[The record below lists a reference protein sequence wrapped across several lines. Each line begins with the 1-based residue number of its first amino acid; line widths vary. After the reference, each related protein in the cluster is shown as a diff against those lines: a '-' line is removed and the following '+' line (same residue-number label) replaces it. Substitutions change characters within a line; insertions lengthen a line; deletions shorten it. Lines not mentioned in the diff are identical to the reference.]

1 MTYDTIIVGGGI
13 VGLATALQLL
23 RASPECRL
31 LLLEKENQ
39 LGMHQTSHNS
49 GVIHSGL
56 YYRPGSL
63 KAKNCIEGYRLLL
76 DFCQT
81 EGIPHDIC
89 SKIVVATREEE
100 LPRLE
105 ELRRRGE
112 ANGLAGLRT
121 LAPAEIREI
130 EPHCTGIKGL
140 FVPQTG
146 IVNFQRVAEKY
157 AEKVRELGGEILL
170 GQQVEHIV
178 QTTGGIEVSSIRG
191 SWSAKKLVTCAGLYS
206 DRVARNTD
214 PSLPLR
220 ITPFRGEYYMLKP
233 EARKLVR
240 NLIYPV
246 PDPAFPFLGVHFT
259 RMIDG
264 DVECG
269 PNAVFAFA
277 REGYKKTD
285 FNLRDTMESLAWPGF
300 WTATRK
306 YWRAGLGEFH
316 RSISKDAFVNALQRL
331 IPEITSEHLAPGGT
345 GVRAQAC
352 DRDGRLLD
360 DFFFVE
366 NKGAIH
372 VCNAPSPAATASLAI
387 GASIA
392 RMVAGKSPNDGSPLI
407 A

>member
-1 MTYDTIIVGGGI
+1 MAYDVIIIGGGI

-23 RASPECRL
+23 RGLPECRL
-31 LLLEKENQ
+31 LLLEKEDQ

-56 YYRPGSL
+56 YYKPGSL
-63 KAKNCIEGYRLLL
+63 KAKNCMEGYRLML
-76 DFCQT
+76 DFCQA
-81 EGIPHDIC
+81 ENIPHEIC
-89 SKIVVATREEE
+89 GKVVVATREEE
-100 LPRLE
+100 LPQLE
-105 ELRRRGE
+105 ELHRRGE
-112 ANGLAGLRT
+112 ANGLKGLRK
-121 LAPAEIREI
+121 LDSAEIREI
-130 EPHCTGIKGL
+130 EPHCAGIRGL

-146 IVNFQRVAEKY
+146 IVNFRVVAEKY
-157 AEKVRELGGEILL
+157 AEKIRALGGEILL
-170 GQQVEHIV
+170 GQQVEHIA
-178 QTTGGIEVSSIRG
+178 QTNGGVEVSSAQR
-191 SWSAKKLVTCAGLYS
+191 SWHARKLVTCAGLYS
-206 DRVARNTD
+206 DRMARNTN

-220 ITPFRGEYYMLKP
+220 ITPFRGEYYMLKS

-264 DVECG
+264 GVECG

-285 FNLRDTMESLAWPGF
+285 FNLRDTIESLAWPGF
-300 WTATRK
+300 RTAARK

-316 RSISKDAFVNALQRL
+316 RSVSKTAFVKALQRL
-331 IPEITSEHLAPGGT
+331 IPDIESEHLEPGGS

-366 NKGAIH
+366 NKDVIH

-392 RMVAGKSPNDGSPLI
+392 KTVTQMLSK
-407 A
+407 

>member
-1 MTYDTIIVGGGI
+1 MPYDVIVVGGGI
-13 VGLATALQLL
+13 VGLATAFQLL
-23 RASPECRL
+23 RTTTKCRL
-31 LLLEKENQ
+31 LLLEKESQ

-56 YYRPGSL
+56 YYKPESL
-63 KAKNCIEGYRLLL
+63 KAKNCTEGYRLLL
-76 DFCQT
+76 DFCQV
-81 EGIPHDIC
+81 EGVHHEIC
-89 SKIVVATREEE
+89 GKVVIATHEKE
-100 LPRLE
+100 LPQLE
-105 ELRRRGE
+105 ELLRRGK
-112 ANGLAGLRT
+112 ANGLTGLRT
-121 LAPAEIREI
+121 LGPAEIREI
-130 EPHCTGIKGL
+130 EPHCAGIKGL

-146 IVNFQRVAEKY
+146 IVNFRMVAEKY
-157 AEKVRELGGEILL
+157 AEKIRELGGEILL
-170 GQQVEHIV
+170 GQQIEHIV
-178 QTTGGIEVSSIRG
+178 QTNSGVEVSSAQR
-191 SWSAKKLVTCAGLYS
+191 SWCAKKLVTCAGLYS
-206 DRVARNTD
+206 DRLTRNTT
-214 PSLPLR
+214 PSLQLR

-246 PDPAFPFLGVHFT
+246 PDPSFPFLGVHFT

-264 DVECG
+264 GVECG

-277 REGYKKTD
+277 REGYKRTD

-300 WTATRK
+300 RTVARK

-316 RSISKDAFVNALQRL
+316 RSVSKAAFVKALQCL
-331 IPEITSEHLAPGGT
+331 IPEIKSGHLEAGGS

-360 DFFFVE
+360 DFYFVE
-366 NKGAIH
+366 NKDIIH

-392 RMVAGKSPNDGSPLI
+392 KTVTQMLAK
-407 A
+407 